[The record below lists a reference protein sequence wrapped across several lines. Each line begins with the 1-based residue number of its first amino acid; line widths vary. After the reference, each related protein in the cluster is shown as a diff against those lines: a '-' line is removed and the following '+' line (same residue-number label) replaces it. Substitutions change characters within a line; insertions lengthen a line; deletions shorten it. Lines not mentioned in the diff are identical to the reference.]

1 MNKVLA
7 LLAVLLTFGVSAL
20 AETPKETYDRW
31 MQAVSP
37 EYGYQIAYEL
47 STNPAYVNSERLGG
61 RQAGSDAEHAAAEY
75 LYQEMLLSVL
85 KMWKRWRRTA
95 TDGSSTARVSRWT
108 ARIIRCIPTP
118 RRPRLRTA

>member
-47 STNPAYVNSERLGG
+47 STNPGLCQQRAFWRPSGG
-61 RQAGSDAEHAAAEY
+61 QRRGARRGGIP
-75 LYQEMLLSVL
+75 LSGNAL
-85 KMWKRWRRTA
+85 
-95 TDGSSTARVSRWT
+95 SRS
-108 ARIIRCIPTP
+108 
-118 RRPRLRTA
+118 

>member
-47 STNPAYVNSERLGG
+47 STNPAYVNSERFGG

-75 LYQEMLLSVL
+75 LYQEMLSLGLEDVE
-85 KMWKRWRRTA
+85 KVAADCDRWQFNGASFTV
-95 TDGSSTARVSRWT
+95 DGEDYPVYT
-108 ARIIRCIPTP
+108 
-118 RRPRLRTA
+118 

>member
-37 EYGYQIAYEL
+37 VRLQIAYEL
-47 STNPAYVNSERLGG
+47 STNPAYVNSERFGG

-75 LYQEMLLSVL
+75 LYQEMLSLGLEDVE
-85 KMWKRWRRTA
+85 KVAADA

-108 ARIIRCIPTP
+108 ARIIRCIPMP

>member
-47 STNPAYVNSERLGG
+47 STNPAYVNSERFGG

-75 LYQEMLLSVL
+75 LYQEMLSLGDRKSV
-85 KMWKRWRRTA
+85 
-95 TDGSSTARVSRWT
+95 V
-108 ARIIRCIPTP
+108 
-118 RRPRLRTA
+118 